1 MIYGR
6 QIKSNAEFCMTR
18 EKSVFIPMNH
28 EILILIPMNHAQHPP
43 SPPLSQPHFRGI
55 FALISS
61 LIRLFHHYDHKSEL

>member
-6 QIKSNAEFCMTR
+6 QIKSNAEFSMIR
-18 EKSVFIPMNH
+18 EKSVFIPMNR

-43 SPPLSQPHFRGI
+43 PLSQPRFRGI